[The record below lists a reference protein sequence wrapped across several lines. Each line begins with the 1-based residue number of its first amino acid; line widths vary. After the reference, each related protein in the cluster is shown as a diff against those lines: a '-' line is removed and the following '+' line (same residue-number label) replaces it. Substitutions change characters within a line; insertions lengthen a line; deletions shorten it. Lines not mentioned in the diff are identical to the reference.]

1 MMWSIFSLFLLSF
14 VFKSDH
20 KISLDDTIFI
30 KVYVM
35 MYWMFCNVW
44 SISPCFDIPDMFF
57 LTSFK
62 TLASFVYTTPIKF
75 STRYFTFGW
84 CLVGVGYV
92 VWICGKEILIANSWR
107 AYLQSSA
114 LQANNYPLYAIFNIL
129 KHKISKPPTHAI
141 STPEELVCM
150 FFKWAAPW
158 ENLNSLAVLP
168 FINGV
173 TQSLTRILRGHNIW
187 VVN

>member
-84 CLVGVGYV
+84 C
-92 VWICGKEILIANSWR
+92 WICGLNLREGNSCCKF
-107 AYLQSSA
+107 LKSLFTIQCSA
-114 LQANNYPLYAIFNIL
+114 SQQL
-129 KHKISKPPTHAI
+129 S
-141 STPEELVCM
+141 LVCY
-150 FFKWAAPW
+150 FQHLKA
-158 ENLNSLAVLP
+158 
-168 FINGV
+168 
-173 TQSLTRILRGHNIW
+173 QNIQTTHTCHFHTW
-187 VVN
+187 RTGLHVF